1 MPGPPFTRGSAHR
14 GSEARRRT
22 VAFVGA
28 LVVLGFLLRLGFGL
42 GYWVGKPLMKD
53 EQEYLL
59 LATRLALAEGF
70 NYPAPPEGEPAPR
83 RFERPP
89 GFAAFLAA
97 VLTLTRDALL
107 DHPAAGTDRGL
118 PASSS
123 EVPVSIKV
131 AQSAVGALGIILIA
145 ALARRAAGPRA
156 AMLAAAGAAVYP
168 PLAWICG
175 YVLSEPLY
183 STLALS
189 TVFFLQKASDSGG
202 RRQLWIGLAA
212 GLLAGSSL
220 LTKEAMLFFLPLAAL
235 WLIYTRKYALVVV
248 FAIGVAAITVP
259 WIVRN
264 FAVHGQFVLTASHG
278 GVTLW
283 TGNNPLAIGEG
294 DLAANP
300 EMGKARVA
308 LEDSYPGFTNQQLD
322 EIYYREVFAFIR
334 DQPGSWLVLE
344 AKKLF
349 YTFVPIGPSYR
360 LHSARYYGASLVSY
374 LVLMPFALAGLWI
387 LVRLGE
393 PSRLWALWLLALS
406 TVIVSLVFFP
416 QERFRIPVM
425 DPAGIVAAGVLAGLR
440 SRS

>member
-1 MPGPPFTRGSAHR
+1 MLGPPFTRGSAHR
-14 GSEARRRT
+14 GSDARRRT
-22 VAFVGA
+22 AAFVGA
-28 LVVLGFLLRLGFGL
+28 LVALGFLLRLGFGL

-97 VLTLTRDALL
+97 VLTLARDPLL

-131 AQSAVGALGIILIA
+131 AQSAVGALGIIVIA

-189 TVFFLQKASDSGG
+189 TVWCLQKASDPGG
-202 RRQLWIGLAA
+202 RRQLWVGLAA

-360 LHSARYYGASLVSY
+360 LHSVRYYGASLVSY
-374 LVLMPFALAGLWI
+374 LVLMPFAFAGLWL
-387 LVRLGE
+387 LVRRGE